1 MSFSAICGSPS
12 SLGLEATLTC
22 RKRVF
27 TLRDPSS
34 GQASKASWATVF
46 LTSATSLRLCLVLHV
61 DACEAME
68 TFVPVDSA
76 VN

>member
-1 MSFSAICGSPS
+1 
-12 SLGLEATLTC
+12 
-22 RKRVF
+22 VF